1 MSFLSD
7 DKYDLNLT
15 NIILDNGLTLHTPR
29 VSLKIA
35 HIQAFIDK
43 EKC

>member
-15 NIILDNGLTLHTPR
+15 IILDNGLTLHTPR